1 MTVTA
6 SLRSLLLASSML
18 AFAQPAFAEDADGD
32 GEAIVVTGIRQAYR
46 GDFAEKEIP
55 QAVSVITTKQLE
67 DNNILRLID
76 ALDLN
81 ASVSRQNNFGGLW
94 DSFAVRG
101 FAGDENLPSGYLVNG
116 FNGGRGFGGTR
127 DVAGVE
133 RIEVL
138 KGPAAALFGRGEP
151 GGTVNIVTKRAE
163 FGNFKG
169 SASGLYGSFD
179 RIRFDADANIP
190 IGDTLAIRLIGY
202 SEKSDSFR
210 DTVNGKRYGFLPSVS
225 VRLGEDTTVS
235 YDLEYARAETD
246 FDRGVLAINGQLG
259 LVPRSRF
266 LGEPGDGPVE
276 TKVVGHQLQLQHNFS
291 DAWSLLLGGSYR
303 ETEFGG
309 FASFAELVGSRQRL
323 TQDGR
328 SLSRQRRNTQ
338 YDSEHFVVR
347 GELAGDFELGGL
359 RHRVLIGADYDNF
372 ENDQFLTRYR
382 PPALSGNPSP
392 QVGNVI
398 DVFNPV
404 YGAFP
409 LPATTAV
416 VTNRF
421 DRQKAFGI
429 YFQDQVTL
437 SDTVQIRFGIR
448 YDDFSLSIQNR
459 INATTARRKDDRV
472 SPQLGIVVKASDAL
486 SLYAAYG
493 SGFRSNVAIT
503 PAFSTAA
510 PETSK
515 SFEAG
520 AKLNLFDNALTG
532 TVAVFALDKRNV
544 LTADLA
550 NPGFS
555 STIGKA
561 GSTGI
566 EVDLAGKLPGGIDLL
581 FSYAYVDAKAK
592 ADVLDPNFSLQI
604 RSGDPLIN
612 IPKHSL
618 NAQFSKRFEFGGSNA
633 LTFGAGVQHVSK
645 RLGET
650 ATTFFLP
657 KYTLVRAFANFEVM
671 EGLELFGDVKNLF
684 NETYYTNSFARLW
697 VAPGAPR
704 TATVGAR
711 VRF

>member
-1 MTVTA
+1 MRARLTA
-6 SLRSLLLASSML
+6 ILLASTIIG
-18 AFAQPAFAEDADGD
+18 AAAPAFAEEAADG
-32 GEAIVVTGIRQAYR
+32 EITVTGIRQAYR
-46 GDFAEKEIP
+46 GDFNDKEIP
-55 QAVSVITTKQLE
+55 QAISVIDSQLIE
-67 DNNILRLID
+67 ENNILRLTD

-81 ASVSRQNNFGGLW
+81 ASVTRQNNFGGLW

-138 KGPAAALFGRGEP
+138 KGPAAALYGRGEP
-151 GGTVNIVTKRAE
+151 GGTVNIVTKHAE
-163 FGNFKG
+163 LGNFKG
-169 SASGLYGSFD
+169 SVSGLYGSFD
-179 RIRFDADANIP
+179 RIRVDADANIP
-190 IGDTLAIRLIGY
+190 IGETIAVRLVGF

-210 DTVNGKRYGFLPSVS
+210 DTLNSKRYGLLPSVA
-225 VRLGEDTTVS
+225 VKLGEDTTVT
-235 YDLEYARAETD
+235 YDLEWTRAETD
-246 FDRGVLAINGQLG
+246 FDRGVLAIGNQLG
-259 LVPRSRF
+259 LIPRSRF
-266 LGEPGDGPVE
+266 LGEPSDGPVE
-276 TKVVGHQLQLQHNFS
+276 TNVTGHQLQLQHDFS
-291 DAWSLLLGGSYR
+291 DDWSLLLGSSYR

-309 FASFAELVGSRQRL
+309 FATFGELVGSRQRL
-323 TQDGR
+323 GIDGR
-328 SLSRQRRNTQ
+328 SYSRQRRNTQ

-347 GELAGDFELGGL
+347 GELAGDFDLGGL
-359 RHRVLIGADYDNF
+359 RHRVMAGADYDNF
-372 ENDQFLTRYR
+372 ENDQVLTRFR
-382 PPALSGNPSP
+382 PGTAATQTPASGNI
-392 QVGNVI
+392 I
-398 DVFNPV
+398 DIFNPV
-404 YGAFP
+404 YGTFP
-409 LPATTAV
+409 LPATTSI

-421 DRQKAFGI
+421 DRQKAFGL
-429 YFQDQVTL
+429 YVQDQISL
-437 SDTVQIRFGIR
+437 SDAVQIRLGLR

-459 INATTARRKDDRV
+459 VNATIVRRKDDRL
-472 SPQLGIVVKASDAL
+472 SPQIGLVVKASEAL
-486 SLYAAYG
+486 SFYAVYG

-515 SFEAG
+515 SYEVG
-520 AKLNLFDNALTG
+520 AKFNLFGDRLNG
-532 TVAVFALDKRNV
+532 TVAFFSLDKRNV
-544 LTADLA
+544 LAADLA

-561 GSTGI
+561 GSTGF
-566 EVDLAGKLPGGIDLL
+566 EFDLTGKLPGDFDLL

-618 NAQFSKRFEFGGSNA
+618 NAQLSKRVVIGDGMG
-633 LTFGAGVQHVSK
+633 LTFGTGVQHVSK

-650 ATTFFLP
+650 ATNFFLP
-657 KYTLVRAFANFEVM
+657 SYRLVRAFANVDVTENISIVA
-671 EGLELFGDVKNLF
+671 DVKNLL

-697 VAPGAPR
+697 VAPGSPR
-704 TATVGAR
+704 AVTAGAR